1 MTDLDK
7 WLSIN
12 NEELMNI
19 SLKICKNTDDYMDLY
34 QCVIEQVLKK
44 RDKLNALPDQQKKYF
59 IISMLKTNYY
69 SKTSPYFYQFKKGNV
84 MLDITDDLLEGVI
97 DIDYE
102 ETLPDM
108 DWVIEQLN
116 ELDWFDRDLF
126 KLWLELGTL
135 SNVSKRT
142 KIPVNSVGKYI
153 KEIKQELKI
162 RWQQSN

>member
-7 WLSIN
+7 WLSMN
-12 NEELMNI
+12 NKELIDI